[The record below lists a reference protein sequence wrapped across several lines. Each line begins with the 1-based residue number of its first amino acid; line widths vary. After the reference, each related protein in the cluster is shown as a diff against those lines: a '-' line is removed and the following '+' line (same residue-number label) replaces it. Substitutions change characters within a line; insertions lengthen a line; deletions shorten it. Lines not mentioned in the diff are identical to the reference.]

1 MFSVPVDYKRSL
13 FSYSLERNARDT
25 QMTTRVPV
33 VNGVTARFTVL
44 AGKTARVNRNIDNLL
59 HYCILQ
65 AERDNQTVIGTVTR
79 G

>member
-1 MFSVPVDYKRSL
+1 
-13 FSYSLERNARDT
+13 
-25 QMTTRVPV
+25 MTTRVPV
-33 VNGVTARFTVL
+33 VNGVTARSTVL